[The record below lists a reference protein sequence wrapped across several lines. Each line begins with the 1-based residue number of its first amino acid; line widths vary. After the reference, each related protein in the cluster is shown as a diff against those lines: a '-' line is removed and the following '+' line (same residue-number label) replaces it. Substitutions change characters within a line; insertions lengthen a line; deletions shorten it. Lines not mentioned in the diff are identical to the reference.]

1 VKEMNFV
8 IAALV
13 GYVFGS
19 VPFALVIG
27 KLFYNTDVREH
38 GSKNLGASNAG
49 RVLGK
54 KAAFSIAFLDTSKAA
69 IAVWIAYM
77 LYGQE
82 VAIVAGIATSLGHC
96 FPLFAKFKGGK
107 AVSTAA
113 GYLLALSFLS
123 QTNGWIIGLIPVF
136 VFFGLLKLFKM
147 VSLASISAVTTA
159 TILLFLLQSNLM
171 ISISFSVVAV
181 IVIVRH
187 HENIGRIMAGTERKI
202 KWMG

>member
-1 VKEMNFV
+1 MNFF

-38 GSKNLGASNAG
+38 GSRNLGASNAG

-69 IAVWIAYM
+69 IAVWIAF
-77 LYGQE
+77 LLFGQE

-159 TILLFLLQSNLM
+159 TILLFLLQTNLM
-171 ISISFSVVAV
+171 ISISFSIVAV

>member
-1 VKEMNFV
+1 MNFI
-8 IAALV
+8 IASLV
-13 GYVFGS
+13 GYIFGS
-19 VPFALVIG
+19 VPFALIIG
-27 KLFYNTDVREH
+27 KVFYNTDVREH

-69 IAVWIAYM
+69 LAVWIAYM
-77 LYGQE
+77 LYGQN

-96 FPLFAKFKGGK
+96 FPIFAKFKGGK

-113 GYLLALSFLS
+113 GYLLALSALS
-123 QTNGWIIGLIPVF
+123 GSVGWIIALTPIF
-136 VFFGLLKLFKM
+136 TFFGLLKLFKM
-147 VSLASISAVTTA
+147 VSLASIFSVTLA
-159 TILLFLLQSNLM
+159 TILLFLLQPNLW
-171 ISISFSVVAV
+171 ISLSFSLVAF
-181 IVIVRH
+181 IVIARH

>member
-1 VKEMNFV
+1 VKEMNF
-8 IAALV
+8 IISSLV
-13 GYVFGS
+13 GYLFGS

-27 KLFYNTDVREH
+27 KVFYNTDVREH

-54 KAAFSIAFLDTSKAA
+54 KAAFTIAFLDTSKAA
-69 IAVWIAYM
+69 VAVWIAYM
-77 LYGQE
+77 LYGQD

-96 FPLFAKFKGGK
+96 FPIFAKFKGGK

-123 QTNGWIIGLIPVF
+123 GSAGWIIGLIPVF
-136 VFFGLLKLFKM
+136 TFFGLLKLFKM
-147 VSLASISAVTTA
+147 VSLASISAVTIA
-159 TILLFLLQSNLM
+159 TILLFLLQPNLW
-171 ISISFSVVAV
+171 ISLSFSLVAA

>member
-1 VKEMNFV
+1 VKEMNF
-8 IAALV
+8 IISALV

-27 KLFYNTDVREH
+27 KVFYNTDVREH

-69 IAVWIAYM
+69 VAVGIAYY
-77 LYGQE
+77 LFGQE
-82 VAIVAGIATSLGHC
+82 VAIVAGVATSLGHC

-113 GYLLALSFLS
+113 GYLFALSILAGS
-123 QTNGWIIGLIPVF
+123 VGWITALVPIIT
-136 VFFGLLKLFKM
+136 FFGLLKLLKM
-147 VSLASISAVTTA
+147 VSLASISAVTIA
-159 TILLFLLQSNLM
+159 TVLLFVLQSNLW
-171 ISISFSVVAV
+171 ISLSFTLVAL

-202 KWMG
+202 TWMG

>member
-1 VKEMNFV
+1 VKEMNFI
-8 IAALV
+8 IASLV
-13 GYVFGS
+13 GYLFGS

-27 KLFYNTDVREH
+27 KVFYNTDVREH

-54 KAAFSIAFLDTSKAA
+54 KAAFTIAFLDTSKAA
-69 IAVWIAYM
+69 VAVWIAYM

-96 FPLFAKFKGGK
+96 YPIFAKFKGGK

-113 GYLLALSFLS
+113 GYLLALSVLS
-123 QTNGWIIGLIPVF
+123 GSASWIIGLVPVF
-136 VFFGLLKLFKM
+136 TFFGLLKLFKM
-147 VSLASISAVTTA
+147 VSLASISAVTIA
-159 TILLFLLQSNLM
+159 TILLFLLQPNLW
-171 ISISFSVVAV
+171 ISLSFSLVAA

>member
-1 VKEMNFV
+1 MNFI
-8 IAALV
+8 IASLV

-27 KLFYNTDVREH
+27 KVFYNTDVREH

-54 KAAFSIAFLDTSKAA
+54 KAAFTIAFLDTSKAA
-69 IAVWIAYM
+69 VAVWIAYM
-77 LYGQE
+77 LYGQD

-96 FPLFAKFKGGK
+96 YPLFAKFKGGK

-113 GYLLALSFLS
+113 GYLLALSALS
-123 QTNGWIIGLIPVF
+123 GSAGWIIGLVPV
-136 VFFGLLKLFKM
+136 VTFFGLLKLFKM
-147 VSLASISAVTTA
+147 VSLASISAVTIA
-159 TILLFLLQSNLM
+159 TILLFILQPNIW
-171 ISISFSVVAV
+171 ISLSFSLVAA
-181 IVIVRH
+181 IVIARH

>member
-1 VKEMNFV
+1 MNF
-8 IAALV
+8 IISALV
-13 GYVFGS
+13 GYLFGS
-19 VPFALVIG
+19 IPFALVIG
-27 KLFYNTDVREH
+27 KLFYKTDVREH

-54 KAAFSIAFLDTSKAA
+54 TAAVSIAALDLSKSAV
-69 IAVWIAYM
+69 AVWIAF
-77 LYGQE
+77 LLFGKD
-82 VAIVAGIATSLGHC
+82 VAIIAGVATSLGHC
-96 FPLFAKFKGGK
+96 YPLFAKFKGGK

-123 QTNGWIIGLIPVF
+123 ETNGWIIGVIPII

-147 VSLASISAVTTA
+147 VSLASISAVTVA
-159 TILLFLLQSNLM
+159 TILLFILQSNLM
-171 ISISFSVVAV
+171 ISSSFAIVAV
-181 IVIVRH
+181 IVIARH

>member
-1 VKEMNFV
+1 MNFF

-69 IAVWIAYM
+69 IAVWIAY
-77 LYGQE
+77 LLFGQE

-159 TILLFLLQSNLM
+159 TILLFLLQTNLM
-171 ISISFSVVAV
+171 ISISFSIVAV

>member
-1 VKEMNFV
+1 MNFF

-69 IAVWIAYM
+69 IAVWIAF
-77 LYGQE
+77 LLFGQE

-159 TILLFLLQSNLM
+159 TILLFLLQTNLM
-171 ISISFSVVAV
+171 ISISFSIVAV

>member
-1 VKEMNFV
+1 VKEMNFF
-8 IAALV
+8 IATLV

-69 IAVWIAYM
+69 IAVWIAF
-77 LYGQE
+77 LLFGQE

-123 QTNGWIIGLIPVF
+123 QTNGWIIGLVPVF

-159 TILLFLLQSNLM
+159 TILLFLLQTNLM
-171 ISISFSVVAV
+171 ISISFSIVAV

>member
-1 VKEMNFV
+1 MNFL
-8 IAALV
+8 ISALV

-27 KLFYNTDVREH
+27 QLFYKTDVRQH

-54 KAAFSIAFLDTSKAA
+54 KAAISIALLDLSKAA
-69 IAVWIAYM
+69 IAVWIAYS
-77 LYGQE
+77 LYGKD
-82 VAIVAGIATSLGHC
+82 VAVIAGIATSLGHC

-113 GYLLALSFLS
+113 GYLIALSFLVDGP
-123 QTNGWIIGLIPVF
+123 GWVLV
-136 VFFGLLKLFKM
+136 VLACVTFFGLLKLFKM
-147 VSLASISAVTTA
+147 VSLASITA
-159 TILLFLLQSNLM
+159 TTVASVALFLLQGDLL
-171 ISISFSVVAV
+171 ISVSFAIVAV

-187 HENIGRIMAGTERKI
+187 HENIGRIMAGNERKI
-202 KWMG
+202 TWMG

>member
-1 VKEMNFV
+1 MNF
-8 IAALV
+8 IISALV
-13 GYVFGS
+13 GYLFGS
-19 VPFALVIG
+19 IPFALVIG
-27 KLFYNTDVREH
+27 KLFYKTDVREH

-54 KAAFSIAFLDTSKAA
+54 KAAVSIAALDLSKAA
-69 IAVWIAYM
+69 VAVWIAFM
-77 LYGQE
+77 LFGKD
-82 VAIVAGIATSLGHC
+82 VAIIAGVATSLGHC
-96 FPLFAKFKGGK
+96 YPMFAKFKGGK

-123 QTNGWIIGLIPVF
+123 ETNGWIIGVIPIM

-147 VSLASISAVTTA
+147 VSLASISAVTVA
-159 TILLFLLQSNLM
+159 TILLFTLQSNFM
-171 ISISFSVVAV
+171 ISGSFAIVAV
-181 IVIVRH
+181 IVIARH

>member
-1 VKEMNFV
+1 VKEMNFF

-69 IAVWIAYM
+69 IAVWIAF
-77 LYGQE
+77 LLFGQE

-123 QTNGWIIGLIPVF
+123 QTNGWIIGLVPVF

-159 TILLFLLQSNLM
+159 TILLFLLQTNLM
-171 ISISFSVVAV
+171 ISISFSIVAV

>member
-1 VKEMNFV
+1 MHFV
-8 IAALV
+8 IASLV

-54 KAAFSIAFLDTSKAA
+54 KAALSIAFLDTSKAA
-69 IAVWIAYM
+69 LAVWIAYV
-77 LYGQE
+77 LFGLE
-82 VAIVAGIATSLGHC
+82 VAIVAGVATSLGHC
-96 FPLFAKFKGGK
+96 YPLFAKFKGGK
-107 AVSTAA
+107 AVSTA
-113 GYLLALSFLS
+113 GGFLIALSFLS
-123 QTNGWIIGLIPVF
+123 ETNGWIIVLVPLF
-136 VFFGLLKLFKM
+136 VFLGLLKLFKM
-147 VSLASISAVTTA
+147 VSLASISAVTLA
-159 TILLFLLQSNLM
+159 TILLFLLQTNVM
-171 ISISFSVVAV
+171 ISLAFSIVAV